1 MDIIVIICLII
12 GVGCIGASFFIKEKA
27 DIDNHEKEK
36 IAEEIRGRTNLE
48 ALLTRCPRLPMIR
61 CLQSMI

>member
-36 IAEEIRGRTNLE
+36 IAEEIRGR
-48 ALLTRCPRLPMIR
+48 AKR
-61 CLQSMI
+61 